1 VNPISGLAQSIFTA
15 LTGTDPAT
23 LQAQATAAEQQITL
37 AVEVVIVLM
46 IIMVFELGIL
56 IGRK

>member
-1 VNPISGLAQSIFTA
+1 MNPVSNIAQSLFTA

-46 IIMVFELGIL
+46 VIMILELGVL
-56 IGRK
+56 IRRT

>member
-1 VNPISGLAQSIFTA
+1 MNLSGIAQSVFTA
-15 LTGTDPAT
+15 LTGSDPAT

-46 IIMVFELGIL
+46 VIMVFELAL
-56 IGRK
+56 LVTKK